1 MEEFKVQ
8 PVDVAKKL
16 AARRRSPHTEAHWVP
31 RSDRPASPGSSVGQ
45 EFATI
50 SRELGDR
57 DWASID
63 PMRVRTSKGVR
74 HHFTSAMYFW
84 QRTRSHVWCES
95 QEERWG
101 VLWLDYGGQVERLW
115 AQPMAIA
122 FGHGTR
128 LAGYWHVP
136 DLLAQF
142 IDGSY
147 GLFDVRPAER
157 VDDAARLQFDETAK
171 VCETLGWHY
180 RVLTGQDTLSTRNL
194 DTLSASRH
202 ERCAPTPD
210 LEALILKAA
219 RDGRTRREL
228 CEIASPE
235 CPPLAAAWV
244 DNLAWRRFL
253 HLDLAAVFSSDT
265 FFTTSEHIR
274 EGTRAYA

>member
-1 MEEFKVQ
+1 MQ
-8 PVDVAKKL
+8 PVDAAKKL
-16 AARRRSPHTEAHWVP
+16 AARRRSLHTEAHWVP
-31 RSDRPASPGSSVGQ
+31 RSDEYTSSGSRVRQ
-45 EFATI
+45 EFAPVT
-50 SRELGDR
+50 RELGER

-63 PMRVRTSKGVR
+63 PMRVRTSKGAR

-95 QEERWG
+95 QEERWE

-115 AQPMAIA
+115 PQPMAIV
-122 FGHGTR
+122 FGHGAR

-171 VCETLGWHY
+171 VCATLGWHY
-180 RVLTGQDTLSTRNL
+180 RVLTGHDTLATRNL
-194 DTLSASRH
+194 DTVSASRH
-202 ERCAPTPD
+202 ERCAATPD
-210 LEALILKAA
+210 LEALILNAA

-235 CPPLAAAWV
+235 CPPVAAAWV
-244 DNLAWRRFL
+244 DNLAWRRLL
-253 HLDLAAVFSSDT
+253 HLDLATVFSSDT
-265 FFTTSEHIR
+265 VFTTSEHIR
-274 EGTRAYA
+274 EGARVDD